1 MHFSGDGGV
10 LLLRRP
16 LSQIVWGVGRIVELQ
31 PCGRVCSPPNL
42 MYPRGLVLPVQE
54 RVDTGTVVC
63 PVVVASQGSSLNH
76 SA

>member
-1 MHFSGDGGV
+1 
-10 LLLRRP
+10 
-16 LSQIVWGVGRIVELQ
+16 
-31 PCGRVCSPPNL
+31 